1 MRSFDLNKITI
12 EPTDIPP
19 DTTIDDVNRVVRPQD
34 LSGVLVKFAVK
45 VSHAALLRMIDEAG
59 VPLPVG
65 ATAKLLATGVLAPVG
80 YEGEA
85 YLQDLSPHNE
95 VQVELP
101 NGQSCKVTFE
111 YRAVPG
117 DIPSIGPLRC
127 VEKKQ

>member
-1 MRSFDLNKITI
+1 MPLCW
-12 EPTDIPP
+12 
-19 DTTIDDVNRVVRPQD
+19 
-34 LSGVLVKFAVK
+34 
-45 VSHAALLRMIDEAG
+45 RMIDEAG

-85 YLQDLSPHNE
+85 YMQDLSPHNE

-111 YRAVPG
+111 YHAVRARFPRSGRCAAWRRSNEAMARTGGAVAVRRWRTARG
-117 DIPSIGPLRC
+117 GTELLALRDDSEFRNLC
-127 VEKKQ
+127 WRGA